1 MDLTQ
6 DRTKIMLC
14 TYKTYKFCI
23 KEINEMDG
31 SQINSGKWR
40 FRNPSKKKKVE
51 IQENYKRKYYKILEI
66 DEFENDVIYD
76 IILQCHLIHV
86 TNLT

>member
-40 FRNPSKKKKVE
+40 FRNPSKKKKWRFRKTTR
-51 IQENYKRKYYKILEI
+51 EN
-66 DEFENDVIYD
+66 
-76 IILQCHLIHV
+76 IIKF
-86 TNLT
+86 

>member
-31 SQINSGKWR
+31 SQITGGKWR
-40 FRNPSKKKKVE
+40 FRKTTREIIIKV
-51 IQENYKRKYYKILEI
+51 LEI
-66 DEFENDVIYD
+66 DEFESDVIYD
-76 IILQCHLIHV
+76 ITL
-86 TNLT
+86 